1 MTVTADVLDEL
12 HEISPQAEPMHEA
25 GLDYVFLPGLKL
37 PPGRDPAVADGL
49 LCLNAREGYPSRLFL
64 SVALRDR
71 GGNWNSYQILGRTW
85 YSWSWNHVQANQR
98 PAQIL
103 AQHLMALR

>member
-1 MTVTADVLDEL
+1 VTVAADVLHEVR
-12 HEISPQAEPMHEA
+12 EISPQAEAMHEA

-37 PPGRDPAVADGL
+37 PPGRQPSTADGL

-64 SVALRDR
+64 SAVLSDR
-71 GGNWNSYQILGRTW
+71 GQNWRPYHILGRTW